1 MGTVTAKQLHQE
13 TKSILDQLE
22 QGEPLIITR
31 NGRAV
36 GRLEPLSRSQPQKWD
51 DVMAEV
57 WEAQGRIKPAART
70 ANPVLLERHRRR
82 R

>member
-31 NGRAV
+31 NGQAV
-36 GRLEPLSRSQPQKWD
+36 GRLEPLSRKQSLKWD
-51 DVMAEV
+51 EVMAEV
-57 WEAQGRIKPAART
+57 WEAQGRIKSSARVP
-70 ANPVLLERHRRR
+70 NPVLLERQRRR

>member
-22 QGEPLIITR
+22 KGEPLIITR

-36 GRLEPLSRSQPQKWD
+36 ARMEPMSPHHPLLWD
-51 DVMAEV
+51 EVMNEV
-57 WEAQGRIKPAART
+57 WEAQARITQAERI
-70 ANPVLLERHRRR
+70 ANPVLQERQRRR